1 MALFEIDGE
10 IGSWPLVGQ
19 GVLHVCFLRH
29 QIGKL
34 AKLESPT
41 TATKGLGE
49 AEG

>member
-1 MALFEIDGE
+1 MALFGVDGE
-10 IGSWPLVGQ
+10 IGLWPLIGQ
-19 GVLHVCFLRH
+19 RVLHVCFLRH

-41 TATKGLGE
+41 ATKGLGE